1 MKRINSDKVF
11 DVVNLVVM
19 LVMFMVFLW
28 PLWFVLIASISDP
41 TQLHAGHVLLWPKGI
56 TLEGYK
62 YAAEYKMI
70 WVGYKNS
77 LINTVIGTSLNLVMS
92 VCMAYPLSDK
102 RFRFRRPLT
111 FFYLFTTYFGG
122 GLIPHYLLYR
132 QLGII
137 NTRWVM
143 FFPGLVS
150 VSNSLIFRSYFQNLP
165 GELKEAATIDGADSF
180 QYLCKVVLPLS
191 KPVFA
196 VVGLYYLV
204 GHWNAFRNYLYYIYD
219 NSLITLQG
227 VLRRL
232 LMTGKLFEDAM
243 NQMSM
248 DPAEVELMI
257 RRVQTMQYGVIIIAA
272 IPVLCIYPFVQ
283 KYFVKGALLGSVKG

>member
-122 GLIPHYLLYR
+122 GLIPHYLL
-132 QLGII
+132 
-137 NTRWVM
+137 
-143 FFPGLVS
+143 S

-243 NQMSM
+243 KQMSM